1 MIIPFP
7 VHKISLKKKITTE
20 LYDTLLDKFVS
31 KLKTDYFFHLFRVQ
45 YLPKLVVELVAL
57 TSRDAVSL

>member
-1 MIIPFP
+1 M
-7 VHKISLKKKITTE
+7 KKKITTE

-45 YLPKLVVELVAL
+45 YLPKLMVELVAL
-57 TSRDAVSL
+57 TSRDTVSL